1 MLLKTGSL
9 GGFQVTANEEIER
22 FLNKA
27 QDLVDDGLDELLET
41 KIIRENDLSDYSYI
55 QHQLHELVEEADQL
69 MVQYPDQRSR
79 LAELQ
84 RKIKEIQEVMV
95 KGIY

>member
-1 MLLKTGSL
+1 MET
-9 GGFQVTANEEIER
+9 NEEIER
-22 FLNKA
+22 FLDKA
-27 QDLVDDGLDELLET
+27 QGLVDDGLDELLET

-55 QHQLHELVEEADQL
+55 QLQLHELVNEADQL
-69 MVQYPDQRSR
+69 MVQYPDQRNR

>member
-1 MLLKTGSL
+1 MEI
-9 GGFQVTANEEIER
+9 NEEIER
-22 FLNKA
+22 FLDKA
-27 QDLVDDGLDELLET
+27 QGLVDDGLDELLET

-55 QHQLHELVEEADQL
+55 QLQLHELVNEADQL

-79 LAELQ
+79 LTELQ